1 VGTAASLAKLLSFYA
16 ARSGN
21 EAAGKLAKELLDRMW
36 KRYRDA
42 KGVAQPEVR
51 KDYKRFAEHV
61 FVPAGWKGRMPN
73 GDPIDSSS
81 TFLSIRTK
89 LKSDPDWP
97 RVDAYLRGGPPP
109 TFVYHR
115 FWAQSEIATAN
126 AIYGWLFPTGTP
138 PTQAKQ

>member
-1 VGTAASLAKLLSFYA
+1 
-16 ARSGN
+16 
-21 EAAGKLAKELLDRMW
+21 MW
-36 KRYRDA
+36 KKYRDS

-51 KDYKRFAEHV
+51 KDYKRFTEHV

-73 GDPIDSSS
+73 GDSIDGSS
-81 TFLSIRTK
+81 TFLSIRTQ

-97 RVDAYLRGGPPP
+97 RVDAYLRGGQPP

-126 AIYGWLFPTGTP
+126 AIYGWLFPG
-138 PTQAKQ
+138 PTSAAKAIR